1 MKKNKSYSESINQL
15 EKIVQ
20 EIESG
25 ELTVDE
31 LTNKVQ
37 EASLLVQQCRKQLK
51 SIEGEINETLENLD

>member
-1 MKKNKSYSESINQL
+1 MKKNKSYTESIKLL
-15 EKIVQ
+15 EKTVQ

-31 LTNKVQ
+31 LTSKVK

-51 SIEGEINETLENLD
+51 SIEDEINETLDNLD